1 MLEALDGARQYFPQ
15 WFHPYPWRELRLNEF
30 PNLAQYGRGNA
41 TNIFFSEGI
50 GFLTRRRPDLDAAF
64 WIAAHEAAHS
74 WWGHVVQDGEGP
86 GGVVMSEGTA
96 QFATRLLLEKLRG
109 QQPSIGFATRD
120 EIAYGEFRQ
129 PSDEKPLAET
139 YRFRPADAVVIYN
152 KGAWVTWMLMNHMGR
167 ERFFAG
173 TRDYFRIYHNNPDH
187 PVVHDFVAVMRR
199 HAADPAAFDDFTR
212 QWFFGIV
219 IPEYQLSDAMKEK
232 RGGEW
237 EVTVR
242 VKNAGTG
249 RMPVAV
255 AATAGWRWGED
266 GKVAPDYKDARVTL
280 VLGAGEE
287 KVARIRCAFEPE
299 RVVVDP
305 DADVMQLQRQ
315 AAAARL

>member
-1 MLEALDGARQYFPQ
+1 M
-15 WFHPYPWRELRLNEF
+15 
-30 PNLAQYGRGNA
+30 
-41 TNIFFSEGI
+41 
-50 GFLTRRRPDLDAAF
+50 PDQDAAF

-74 WWGHVVQDGEGP
+74 WWGHIVQDGEGP

-96 QFATRLLLEKLRG
+96 QFATRLLIEKLRG
-109 QQPSIGFATRD
+109 PQPSIGLAIRD
-120 EIAYGEFRQ
+120 ETAYGEFRQ
-129 PSDEKPLAET
+129 PSDEKPLAGT
-139 YRFRPADAVVIYN
+139 YRFRPGDPVVIYN
-152 KGAWVTWMLMNHMGR
+152 KGSWVMWMLMNHMGR
-167 ERFFAG
+167 ERFFEG

-199 HAADPAAFDDFTR
+199 HAPDTAAFDEFAR

-219 IPEYQLSDAMKEK
+219 IPEYRLSDAKKEQ

-249 RMPVAV
+249 RMPVEV
-255 AATAGWRWGED
+255 AATAGWRWED
-266 GKVAPDYKDARVTL
+266 GKVSTDYKDARITL

-287 KVARIRCAFEPE
+287 KLARIRCPFEPQA
-299 RVVVDP
+299 VVVDP
-305 DADVMQLQRQ
+305 DANVLQLQRQ